1 MRQLALVV
9 SNASR
14 KPIERFIFEVDP
26 LGRWE
31 EKRSPEVRCIG
42 CLGYRFQYPLARS
55 HSAIEFMLTCAI
67 YSDVITLQQRP

>member
-42 CLGYRFQYPLARS
+42 CLGYRFQYPLSQDRTPRS
-55 HSAIEFMLTCAI
+55 NLC
-67 YSDVITLQQRP
+67 